1 MFAKKY
7 KGVPS
12 DVARK
17 LAERDYQK
25 MVQGRKYQGIPTD
38 VAQKLQQRE
47 QQQLAKSATSK
58 TALDYA
64 MGRLGDPYSQ
74 AKAGTGS
81 YVDCSKLTQLSY
93 QAAGINLPR
102 TAAEQA
108 KWCDQNGKTIST
120 GYDESQLQPGDLV
133 YFSLTSNGRYKD
145 ISHAA
150 MYAGDG
156 KFVEASS
163 GKGQV
168 VHRKAWGTSHVKVV
182 CRPA

>member
-1 MFAKKY
+1 MSQKDY
-7 KGVPS
+7 TGV
-12 DVARK
+12 
-17 LAERDYQK
+17 
-25 MVQGRKYQGIPTD
+25 PTD
-38 VAQKLQQRE
+38 VAQKLRQRD
-47 QQQLAKSATSK
+47 QVKAQSTKTAM

-64 MGRLGDPYSQ
+64 KGRLGDPYSQ

-108 KWCDQNGKTIST
+108 KWCDEHGKTIST
-120 GYDESQLQPGDLV
+120 SYSEADMQPGDLV
-133 YFSLTSNGRYKD
+133 YFSLKSNGRYKD

-163 GKGQV
+163 GQGKV
-168 VHRKAWGTSHVKVV
+168 VHRKAWGTSSVKVV